1 MMYDVSLIIPTY
13 NRCELLEKTLISIAG
28 QQLGKITLET
38 IIADDGSTDE
48 TYALVNKY
56 KGKIDHLKYVWNE
69 HDGYRVSYVRNNAIR
84 HAKGN
89 IVIFIDSGMLIDKWF
104 VYEHF
109 KSHQEE
115 NVVVIG
121 SIYGY
126 TIAADE
132 NWERFS
138 SFIHLEDLD
147 STFAEVISMSQY
159 ADQRY
164 ENFKHFDFGNKKMLA
179 PYALFWTGNVSVKKK
194 MLDAVDGFD
203 EKIIDWGM
211 EDVELGYKLFRA
223 GADFIINMDAK
234 AIHIPHYIGNAPFVD
249 LTRDKKNK
257 IYFHNKYKNIDTELY
272 LAGSHSLDY
281 NIFLSVLFENSS
293 KRFDYTGIDISSLL
307 NQHRDNR
314 LSNNGIIFGAFN
326 GGIAQCFETPTL
338 LEYDAAYYNALKKRY
353 PEFPV
358 YHQVGALTPFSDKEF
373 SWCIITDYWFYLSE
387 RMVEGVLQEA
397 LRIAE
402 RIMVLYQISIDKKN
416 VLEADAIRL
425 DKIMHYLAELKCV
438 VKKQN
443 AIQDDHFIY
452 YLECAV

>member
-1 MMYDVSLIIPTY
+1 MYDVSLIIPTY

-28 QQLGKITLET
+28 QQLGEIKFET

-48 TYALVNKY
+48 TYSLVKKY
-56 KGKIDHLKYVWNE
+56 KDKIDHLKYVWNE
-69 HDGYRVSYVRNNAIR
+69 HEGYRVAYVRNNAIM

-89 IVIFIDSGMLIDKWF
+89 IIIFIDSGMLIDKRF

-115 NVVVIG
+115 NAVVIG

-126 TIAADE
+126 TADANE
-132 NWERFS
+132 NFERFS

-147 STFAEVISMSQY
+147 STFAEVISRSQY
-159 ADQRY
+159 DDQRH
-164 ENFKHFDFGNKKMLA
+164 ESFKHFDFGNKKMLA

-203 EKIIDWGM
+203 EKFIDWGM
-211 EDVELGYKLFRA
+211 EDVELGYKLYRA

-234 AIHIPHYIGNAPFVD
+234 AIHIPHYIGNAPFSNPA
-249 LTRDKKNK
+249 RDKNNR
-257 IYFHNKYKNIDTELY
+257 IYFHNKYKNIDTELFY
-272 LAGSHSLDY
+272 VGSHSIDY
-281 NIFLSVLFENSS
+281 NILLSILFENSS
-293 KRFDYTGIDISSLL
+293 KRFDYTGIDVSSLL
-307 NQHRDNR
+307 DQHRDNR
-314 LSNNGIIFGAFN
+314 LSDKGIIFGAYN

-338 LEYDAAYYNALKKRY
+338 LEYDTAYYKALKKRY

-397 LRIAE
+397 LRIADK
-402 RIMVLYQISIDKKN
+402 IIVLYQISTDKKN

-438 VKKQN
+438 VKKQS
-443 AIQDDHFIY
+443 ARQDDHSIY
-452 YLECAV
+452 YLQCNI